1 MLFEFIAVLSGVPS
15 SMPLDSI
22 DLWSKVEI
30 DLYKFTGPFIKQ
42 GTVTLNLFMG
52 FRPWLLGEKKIQER
66 KKLPWV
72 GVLSNT
78 GVCHDGVFLVHNSR
92 SFIL

>member
-1 MLFEFIAVLSGVPS
+1 
-15 SMPLDSI
+15 MPLDSI

-52 FRPWLLGEKKIQER
+52 FRPWLLGEKK
-66 KKLPWV
+66 
-72 GVLSNT
+72 NT
-78 GVCHDGVFLVHNSR
+78 GKEKASLGRCIEQYWCVS
-92 SFIL
+92 